1 MSKINIV
8 NHSLIKHS
16 LAVLRNKTTNTEM
29 FRRHTATVSQI
40 LIVEV
45 LNNIST
51 KEIVVETP
59 LASAQGYKVQES
71 IVLVPVLRAGISMLF
86 SAQNFLPWASVGFI
100 GLERNEKTAKAREYY
115 QNIPKNLREKYVLIL
130 DPMLATGGSLIDT
143 ISAVQL
149 RNPKKINAVCI
160 VGAPEGIEKL
170 KNEHPDVDLYIAT
183 IDSHLDKNNFIVPG
197 LGDFGDRYFGT

>member
-16 LAVLRNKTTNTEM
+16 LSVLRNKDTNTEM

-51 KEIVVETP
+51 KKIVIETP
-59 LASAQGYKVQES
+59 LDSAQGYKVQES
-71 IVLVPVLRAGISMLF
+71 IVLIPVLRAGISMLF
-86 SAQNFLPWASVGFI
+86 SAQNFLPWAAVGFI

-143 ISAVQL
+143 ITAVKL
-149 RNPKKINAVCI
+149 RNPKKVNAVCI
-160 VGAPEGIEKL
+160 VGAPEGIERL
-170 KNEHPDVDLYIAT
+170 KNEHPDVDLYIAAV
-183 IDSHLDKNNFIVPG
+183 DSHLDENKFIVPG
-197 LGDFGDRYFGT
+197 LGDFGDRYFNT

>member
-16 LAVLRNKTTNTEM
+16 LSVLRNKDTNTEM

-51 KEIVVETP
+51 KEILVETP
-59 LASAQGYKVQES
+59 LDSAQGYKVQES

-86 SAQNFLPWASVGFI
+86 SAQNFLPWAAVGFI
-100 GLERNEKTAKAREYY
+100 GLERDEKTAKAREYY
-115 QNIPKNLREKYVLIL
+115 QNIPKDLSEKYVLIL
-130 DPMLATGGSLIDT
+130 DPMLATGGSLVDT
-143 ISAVQL
+143 ITAVKQK
-149 RNPKKINAVCI
+149 NPKVINAVCI
-160 VGAPEGIEKL
+160 VGAPEGIKQL
-170 KNEHPDVDLYIAT
+170 KNEHPDVNLYIAA

-197 LGDFGDRYFGT
+197 LGDFGDRYFNT